1 MDRNGRGVAGVLHN
15 FCDRMSRLHVDSVV
29 KSYNGRAILTDIF
42 ISCESGE
49 IVGLLGRN
57 GCGKSTLLKIIF
69 GSLKADH
76 RFVKVDEL
84 YISGLGDGHRHIKYL
99 PQDGFLPN
107 NMKVRTAVDLFCA
120 APDARHVVEHHLVKP
135 FLGKKTRELSG
146 GERRFFE
153 VLLMIYSDA
162 PFVLLDEP
170 FSGIS
175 PIYIE
180 EMKTLLKDR
189 AADKGFILT
198 DHNYRN
204 ILDVSSRVILLHD
217 GAVRNVS
224 GLDDLRYWNYIR

>member
-1 MDRNGRGVAGVLHN
+1 M
-15 FCDRMSRLHVDSVV
+15 RLHVDSVV

-84 YISGLGDGHRHIKYL
+84 YISGLSNGHRYIKYL

-120 APDARHVVEHHLVKP
+120 APDARHVAEHHLVKP

-217 GAVRNVS
+217 GAIRNVS